1 MKHNRALDAAIA
13 LSLAPTRSTVMRAQE
28 LPTGVNL
35 LLRILVGDADALS
48 EARNLTGL
56 RDKDLLV
63 IVELYVLKVMLYRGA
78 SARRILGVGFGAD
91 RREMRQHMG
100 WLLAWLHPDRN
111 PGAWRAAFASRVITA
126 WRSVDRGQE
135 DQVTPVRSPVASGFR
150 RAQRV
155 PWIALPRDPALSRS
169 AHRWRRGLR
178 VALMGLML
186 VGLALALGIVAIRVS
201 QAMSAISLLQSR
213 RV

>member
-13 LSLAPTRSTVMRAQE
+13 LSQAPTRSTVMRAQE

-63 IVELYVLKVMLYRGA
+63 IAELYVLKVMLYRGA
-78 SARRILGVGFGAD
+78 SARRILGVDLGAD

-126 WRSVDRGQE
+126 WRSVDRGKE
-135 DQVTPVRSPVASGFR
+135 DQVRSPVASRFR
-150 RAQRV
+150 RSQRI
-155 PWIALPRDPALSRS
+155 PWIALPPNPALARS
-169 AHRWRRGLR
+169 ARGWRRGLR

-186 VGLALALGIVAIRVS
+186 AGLALALGIVAIRVS
-201 QAMSAISLLQSR
+201 QAMSATSLLQSR
-213 RV
+213 RI

>member
-13 LSLAPTRSTVMRAQE
+13 LSQAPTRSTVMRAQE

-56 RDKDLLV
+56 HDKDLLV
-63 IVELYVLKVMLYRGA
+63 IAELYVLKVMLYRGA

-100 WLLAWLHPDRN
+100 YLLAWLHPDRN

-126 WRSVDRGQE
+126 WRSVERGQE
-135 DQVTPVRSPVASGFR
+135 DQVTPVRAPVASRLR
-150 RAQRV
+150 RSQRV
-155 PWIALPRDPALSRS
+155 PWIALPPEPAFSRS
-169 AHRWRRGLR
+169 AHAVEKSSCELR
-178 VALMGLML
+178 
-186 VGLALALGIVAIRVS
+186 
-201 QAMSAISLLQSR
+201 
-213 RV
+213 

>member
-1 MKHNRALDAAIA
+1 MNHNRALDAAIA
-13 LSLAPTRSTVMRAQE
+13 LSLAPTRAAAMRAQE

-35 LLRILVGDADALS
+35 LLRILVEDADALS

-56 RDKDLLV
+56 RHNELLA
-63 IVELYVLKVMLYRGA
+63 IAELYVLKVMLYRGA
-78 SARRILGVGFGAD
+78 SAHRILGVGFGAD

-111 PGAWRAAFASRVITA
+111 PGAWRAAFTSRVITA
-126 WRSVDRGQE
+126 WRSVERGQE
-135 DQVTPVRSPVASGFR
+135 DQVMPVRGPPASRFR
-150 RAQRV
+150 RSQRV
-155 PWIALPRDPALSRS
+155 PWIALPPDPAFPRS
-169 AHRWRRGLR
+169 AHGWRRALR

-201 QAMSAISLLQSR
+201 QAMSATSPLQSR
-213 RV
+213 RF

>member
-13 LSLAPTRSTVMRAQE
+13 LSQAPTRSTVMRAQE

-63 IVELYVLKVMLYRGA
+63 IAELYVLKVMLYRGA
-78 SARRILGVGFGAD
+78 PARRILGVGLGAD

-111 PGAWRAAFASRVITA
+111 PGAWRAAFASRVIAA

-135 DQVTPVRSPVASGFR
+135 DQATPVRSPVASRFR
-150 RAQRV
+150 RAQRI
-155 PWIALPRDPALSRS
+155 PWIALPPDPALSRS

-186 VGLALALGIVAIRVS
+186 VGLALVLGIVAIRVS
-201 QAMSAISLLQSR
+201 QAMSATSLLQSR
-213 RV
+213 RF

>member
-13 LSLAPTRSTVMRAQE
+13 LSQAPTLSTVMRAQE

-63 IVELYVLKVMLYRGA
+63 IAELYVLKVMLYRGA

-111 PGAWRAAFASRVITA
+111 PGAWRAAFARLAEGPEII
-126 WRSVDRGQE
+126 G
-135 DQVTPVRSPVASGFR
+135 
-150 RAQRV
+150 
-155 PWIALPRDPALSRS
+155 DPQ
-169 AHRWRRGLR
+169 
-178 VALMGLML
+178 
-186 VGLALALGIVAIRVS
+186 GLAGDAAVAGVPGCLRLAAVVS
-201 QAMSAISLLQSR
+201 GPDAGPGTRPAG
-213 RV
+213 

>member
-13 LSLAPTRSTVMRAQE
+13 LSRAPTRATAMRVQE

-56 RDKDLLV
+56 RDQDLLV
-63 IVELYVLKVMLYRGA
+63 IAELYVLKVMLYRGA

-111 PGAWRAAFASRVITA
+111 PGAWRA
-126 WRSVDRGQE
+126 
-135 DQVTPVRSPVASGFR
+135 
-150 RAQRV
+150 
-155 PWIALPRDPALSRS
+155 LPAD
-169 AHRWRRGLR
+169 
-178 VALMGLML
+178 
-186 VGLALALGIVAIRVS
+186 
-201 QAMSAISLLQSR
+201 
-213 RV
+213 

>member
-1 MKHNRALDAAIA
+1 MNHNRALDAAIA
-13 LSLAPTRSTVMRAQE
+13 LSRAPTRATAMRAQE

-35 LLRILVGDADALS
+35 LLRILVGDADALG

-63 IVELYVLKVMLYRGA
+63 IAELYVLKVMLYRGA
-78 SARRILGVGFGAD
+78 SARRVLGVGFGAD

-100 WLLAWLHPDRN
+100 YLLVWLHPDRT
-111 PGAWRAAFASRVITA
+111 PDAWRAAFTSRVITA

-135 DQVTPVRSPVASGFR
+135 DQVSLVRSPVAPRFR
-150 RAQRV
+150 RSQRV
-155 PWIALPRDPALSRS
+155 PWIALPPDPVFSRS
-169 AHRWRRGLR
+169 AHRWRRALR

-201 QAMSAISLLQSR
+201 QAMSATSLLQSR
-213 RV
+213 RF

>member
-1 MKHNRALDAAIA
+1 MNHNRALDAAIA
-13 LSLAPTRSTVMRAQE
+13 LSRTPTRAAAMRVQE

-56 RDKDLLV
+56 CDKDLLV
-63 IVELYVLKVMLYRGA
+63 IVELYVLKVILYRGA
-78 SARRILGVGFGAD
+78 SARRILGVGLAAD

-100 WLLAWLHPDRN
+100 YLLAWLHPDRN

-126 WRSVDRGQE
+126 WRSVDRGEE
-135 DQVTPVRSPVASGFR
+135 DQLTLVRSPVTPRFR
-150 RAQRV
+150 RSQRV
-155 PWIALPRDPALSRS
+155 PWIALPPDPAFSRS
-169 AHRWRRGLR
+169 AHRWRRALR

-201 QAMSAISLLQSR
+201 QAVSATSLSQSR
-213 RV
+213 RF